1 MKILILGGIAE
12 SKELALSLLSHG
24 HDVIY
29 SIAGLVRTP
38 DLPCEVHSGGF
49 SSKNIGGKTG
59 LANFC
64 IVNQIDLLVDGTH
77 PYAAEISENAASA
90 AQTIEIPCWRF
101 NRPGWN
107 AEKYPDWHD
116 YSEFSDLLP
125 QIAHFSRPFLSI
137 GISALKYAEY
147 RPTHQQ
153 WVVRSAKPFENQTGI
168 IQINAIGPFDLG
180 DEIKLMNNYSIDALI
195 SKNSG
200 CNRVSAKLDAAA
212 RLGIPV
218 FVQRR
223 PELAVVDRIFG
234 EITSLVD
241 AIT

>member
-12 SKELALSLLSHG
+12 SKQLALLLLSHG

-38 DLPCEVHSGGF
+38 ALPCKVHSGGF
-49 SSKNIGGKTG
+49 SNENMDGKTG

-64 IVNQIDLLVDGTH
+64 INNKIDLLVDATH
-77 PYAAEISENAASA
+77 PYATEISKNAALATQS
-90 AQTIEIPCWRF
+90 IKIPCWRF

-107 AEKYPDWHD
+107 AEKYPNWHD

-125 QIAHFSRPFLSI
+125 QISHFRRPFLSI
-137 GISALKYAEY
+137 GVSALKYADKK
-147 RPTHQQ
+147 PKNQI
-153 WVVRSAKPFENQTGI
+153 WLVRSAKPFHDQHGI
-168 IQINAIGPFDLG
+168 IQINAIGPFDLN
-180 DEIKLMNNYSIDALI
+180 DEIKLMEDFSIDALV

-200 CNRVSAKLDAAA
+200 CSRVLAKLDAAVH
-212 RLGIPV
+212 LGIPV

-223 PELAVVDRIFG
+223 PELSVVERNFG

-241 AIT
+241 AIV

>member
-1 MKILILGGIAE
+1 MKILVLGGIAE
-12 SKELALSLLSHG
+12 SKELTLALLSHG

-49 SSKNIGGKTG
+49 SNENMDGKTG

-64 IVNQIDLLVDGTH
+64 IEKQIDLLVDATH
-77 PYAAEISENAASA
+77 PYATEISENAAS
-90 AQTIEIPCWRF
+90 TIQAIKIPCWRF

-107 AEKYPDWHD
+107 AKKYPNWHD
-116 YSEFSDLLP
+116 YSEFTDLLP

-137 GISALKYAEY
+137 GISALKYTKY

-153 WVVRSAKPFENQTGI
+153 WVVRSARPFDDQAGI
-168 IQINAIGPFDLG
+168 IQINAIGPFDLN
-180 DEIKLMNNYSIDALI
+180 DEIKLMKNHSIDALI

-200 CNRVSAKLDAAA
+200 CNRVSAKMDAAA
-212 RLGIPV
+212 QLGIPV

-223 PELAVVDRIFG
+223 PELALVDQSFG

-241 AIT
+241 AIA